1 MPCSRRLQVLYSA
14 HSTHLISSILYA
26 DSSAS
31 GRRRIIYHPPPI
43 IPSYGSIQEDPTY
56 TSSVD
61 GFLPASAS
69 NERLNLIGRN
79 QYQLQ
84 TVKCYR
90 IFSLWLLLA
99 VLVPV
104 FGMYLISDFL
114 CTDTLICMR
123 ITVSIGLVF
132 ALIALFISAWYE
144 RKYRRCKSLLRAI
157 RPGLEI

>member
-1 MPCSRRLQVLYSA
+1 MQIPQHQGDAELYTIHRQSFQA
-14 HSTHLISSILYA
+14 MEAYKK
-26 DSSAS
+26 
-31 GRRRIIYHPPPI
+31 
-43 IPSYGSIQEDPTY
+43 IQRTQQ
-56 TSSVD
+56 SVD

-69 NERLNLIGRN
+69 SERLNLFGRN
-79 QYQLQ
+79 QYQLP

-144 RKYRRCKSLLRAI
+144 RKYRRCKSLLRSI